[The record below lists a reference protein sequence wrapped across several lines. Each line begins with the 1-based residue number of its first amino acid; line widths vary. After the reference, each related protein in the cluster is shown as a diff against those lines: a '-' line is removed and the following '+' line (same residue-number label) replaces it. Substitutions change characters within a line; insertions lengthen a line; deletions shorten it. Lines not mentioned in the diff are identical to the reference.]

1 MIANAK
7 PMSVDFLRLVNNG
20 YAPNELADFV
30 RTSPYFCAPW
40 YERQYP
46 GLEYHEGCPGAAF
59 HYANYGYKE
68 GKLPSPLFDGNRYSE
83 YHNLKDVNP
92 LLHYIASGCPGK
104 FRSFEFGKD
113 IVAKYN
119 ANNTSLLRC
128 ERVYVYELLYKERL
142 GMDVNLCAV
151 PATLTEKL
159 FSIKAYGTDM
169 IEHAAPLV
177 DAKTMSKTLM
187 SNYGFSA
194 DEVINV
200 KAVCEDTDKLSQAL
214 KNMPESFSMICNGMQ
229 GTVISAA
236 HKEDIKQNDNLRL
249 LESIQA
255 QALGA
260 NVVDKLHPVA
270 KVKPDFVLFDNKLF
284 TNSNYRMMQVVCF
297 NGKAQFILVTGP
309 NGALTITD
317 CDLNVLP
324 VAISTGEQGVHPREA
339 EFTKPECLKTMLCK
353 AETVAHDF
361 KTLTMLFAVSGKDFV
376 CTAVRTELF
385 NGLFKLTDDYDLRFG
400 ARLDLAN

>member
-30 RTSPYFCAPW
+30 RTSPYFCAAW

-46 GLEYHEGCPGAAF
+46 GLEYHEGCPDAAF

-68 GKLPSPLFDGNRYSE
+68 AKLPSPLFDGNRYSE

-92 LLHYIASGCPGK
+92 LLHYIASGTPGRY
-104 FRSFEFGKD
+104 RSFEFGQE

-142 GMDVNLCAV
+142 GVEINLCGV
-151 PATLTEKL
+151 PATLSEKL
-159 FSIKAYGTDM
+159 FSIKAFGADM
-169 IEHAAPLV
+169 LNQAAPLV

-200 KAVCEDTDKLSQAL
+200 KAVCEDTDKIRHAL
-214 KNMPESFSMICNGMQ
+214 KNLPEAFAMICNGMQ
-229 GTVISAA
+229 GTVISTA
-236 HKEDIKQNDNLRL
+236 HKDDIKHKNNLRL
-249 LESIQA
+249 LEAIQA
-255 QALGA
+255 QAQGA
-260 NVVDKLHPVA
+260 NAVDKLHPVA
-270 KVKPDFVLFDNKLF
+270 KVKPDFIIFDNKVF
-284 TNSNYRMMQVVCF
+284 TDPDHRLMQVVCF
-297 NGKAQFILVTGP
+297 NGKAQFIVVTGP
-309 NGALTITD
+309 NDAMTITD
-317 CDLNVLP
+317 CELNVLP

-339 EFTKPECLKTMLCK
+339 EFAKPECLKTMLCK

-361 KTLTMLFAVSGKDFV
+361 KTLTMLFAVSGKDF
-376 CTAVRTELF
+376 CSIAVRTELF
-385 NGLFKLTDDYDLRFG
+385 NGMFKLTDDYDLRFG
-400 ARLDLAN
+400 ARLDLAD